1 MEKILYNKKAQA
13 FTIISIFIIGIIAIT
28 YSIENQSDKG
38 NEMRTRVETVNNFVF
53 SMKDDLE
60 RQLYTSGYRAIFIAE
75 DNISR
80 RGAYIDDFEKFFLGA
95 VINGTGTKNA
105 SDVMEG
111 AKISDI
117 QENIKRDA
125 EKMNIELNFSNVSVG
140 VRQDSPWEVKI
151 IMNFSYLI
159 KDKSD
164 LASWKGDESVS
175 SGIGVTNFED
185 PMYSIET
192 GGMLFS
198 KINKTPYEGNY
209 TSEGDVSNLEEH
221 IDNKYY
227 AANNKSPNF
236 MSRFEGDFSADENGI
251 ESFVN
256 IPDMSSQNMETEEK
270 TVVDYIYFSNN
281 ESGYSTIS
289 GLPDWVRI
297 DENHLEKYQVENLTE

>member
-80 RGAYIDDFEKFFLGA
+80 TGNYISDFENFILGA

-125 EKMNIELNFSNVSVG
+125 EKMNINVNFSNVSVG

-164 LASWKGDESVS
+164 LASWKGNESIS
-175 SGIGVTNFED
+175 SGIEITSFED

-209 TSEGDVSNLEEH
+209 TRDGDVSNLEEH
-221 IDNKYY
+221 VENKYY
-227 AANNKSPNF
+227 AANNNSPNF
-236 MSRFEGDFSADENGI
+236 MSRFEGNFSADENGI

-256 IPDMSSQNMETEEK
+256 VPDMSSQNMETEDK
-270 TVVDYIYFSNN
+270 TVIDYIYFSNN
-281 ESGYSTIS
+281 EPGHYTVS

-297 DENHLEKYQVENLTE
+297 DESHLEKYQVENLTE